1 MVRLYSLEVYAM
13 NHLNF
18 STITPYFNLL
28 PHAIVITLGVG
39 TGGFFL
45 TIILAVFVGSLR
57 TRKLHRIADFFLT
70 TYVEF
75 FRGTPL
81 LVQLFV
87 VYYGLPSFG
96 IKIEPIAASILTMG
110 LNSGAYLSEAV
121 RAAILSVDRGQYE
134 AAAMLG
140 YSQFQTVYRIIL
152 PQALRVVLP
161 SFMNGYSSIIKE
173 TSLISVLPIV
183 ELTKLGN
190 QIYAKTYH
198 PFEIYIT
205 MAAIYFV
212 LTYSVTFFAKWLER
226 RCTLWVN

>member
-1 MVRLYSLEVYAM
+1 MINLD
-13 NHLNF
+13 F
-18 STITPYFNLL
+18 SVIAPYFNLL
-28 PHAIVITLGVG
+28 PKAIAITLKVG
-39 TGGFFL
+39 IGGFIL
-45 TIILAVFVGSLR
+45 TIIIAIIVGSLR
-57 TRKLHRIADFFLT
+57 TRKRCKVVQIVLT
-70 TYVEF
+70 AYVEF

-96 IKIEPIAASILTMG
+96 IMIDPIPASILTMG

-121 RAAILSVDRGQYE
+121 RAAVLAIDKGQYE

-140 YSQFQTVYRIIL
+140 YKPLQTTLHIIL
-152 PQALRVVLP
+152 PQALKIAVP
-161 SFMNGYSSIIKE
+161 SFMNGFSSIIKE
-173 TSLISVLPIV
+173 TSLISVLPVV

-205 MAAIYFV
+205 MAVIYFI
-212 LTYSVTFFAKWLER
+212 LTYSVTFLAKWLER
-226 RCTLWVN
+226 RLSAWVN